1 MKKLYDDI
9 SFSSSKLITRTYSTS
24 FSLGIYFL
32 NKKIHKA
39 IYAIYGF
46 VRLADEIVDS
56 FHDYPKEQLLKEF
69 KEEAF
74 KSLEL
79 GISINPIINSFQKIV
94 NEYNIDHELIH
105 IFLRSMEQDLSKI
118 EYSNEKEKY
127 DQYIVGSAEVVGLM
141 CLMVFVDGDKEM
153 YDSLE
158 NSARK
163 LGAALQK
170 VNFLRDV
177 NADFNSLGRSY
188 FPKVDLNNFSK
199 EDKLIIE
206 ADIDADFKLAYEG
219 IRKLPKSS
227 KLGVFIAYTYYISLV
242 KKIKALPP
250 KKMMSSRVRINNSK
264 KLYLA
269 CKSMLVYKL
278 N

>member
-9 SFSSSKLITRTYSTS
+9 SFSSSKLITKTYSTS

-32 NKKIHKA
+32 NKKIHNA

-56 FHDYPKEQLLKEF
+56 FHDYPKEKLLKEF
-69 KEEAF
+69 KEETF
-74 KSLEL
+74 KALEM
-79 GISINPIINSFQKIV
+79 GISINPVINSFQKIV

-141 CLMVFVDGDKEM
+141 CLMVFVNGDKEM

-199 EDKLIIE
+199 EDKISIE
-206 ADIDADFKLAYEG
+206 EDIDADFKFAYEG

-227 KLGVFIAYTYYISLV
+227 KLGVFIAYTYYISLFN
-242 KKIKALPP
+242 KIKALPP
-250 KKMMSSRVRINNSK
+250 TKMMSSRVRINNSK

>member
-9 SFSSSKLITRTYSTS
+9 SFSSSKLITKTYSTS

-32 NKKIHKA
+32 NKKIHNA

-56 FHDYPKEQLLKEF
+56 FHDYPKEKLLKEF
-69 KEEAF
+69 KEETF
-74 KSLEL
+74 KALEM
-79 GISINPIINSFQKIV
+79 GISINPVINSFQKIV

-141 CLMVFVDGDKEM
+141 CLMVFVNGDKEM

-199 EDKLIIE
+199 EDKISIE
-206 ADIDADFKLAYEG
+206 EDIDADFKFAYEG

-227 KLGVFIAYTYYISLV
+227 KLGVFIAYTYYISLF

-250 KKMMSSRVRINNSK
+250 TQMMSSRVRINNSK

>member
-79 GISINPIINSFQKIV
+79 GISINPVINSFQKIV

-105 IFLRSMEQDLSKI
+105 TFLRSMEQDLSKI

-158 NSARK
+158 KPARK

-227 KLGVFIAYTYYISLV
+227 KLGVFIAYTYYISLFN
-242 KKIKALPP
+242 KIKALPP
-250 KKMMSSRVRINNSK
+250 TQMMSSRVRINNSK